1 MRGRRVSG
9 IGFRRAVVAGVD
21 GQHLGDNGQHLGDLG
36 DTRQHQ
42 AGFGQQIGQR
52 RAGRLRSGWE
62 VARPRVQE
70 VAMNQSPYPIVTRL
84 NDDWARCATLAPDWP
99 CRFGS
104 TLAEV
109 RAALST
115 NDPDAVLTEL
125 IAAAQAGSALAGRT
139 VVQAFLGSLVRRCRR
154 DTRVGIDEAV
164 AALWL
169 RLAAYPL
176 DRRPRRIA
184 LNLMWDSVKDV
195 LAENRSL
202 GYLPV
207 DRLRCDVT
215 GDRVFGVAAE
225 LGLAS

>member
-1 MRGRRVSG
+1 
-9 IGFRRAVVAGVD
+9 
-21 GQHLGDNGQHLGDLG
+21 
-36 DTRQHQ
+36 
-42 AGFGQQIGQR
+42 
-52 RAGRLRSGWE
+52 
-62 VARPRVQE
+62 
-70 VAMNQSPYPIVTRL
+70 MNQSPSPIVARL

-109 RAALST
+109 RAALSA

-125 IAAAQAGSALAGRT
+125 ITAAQAGSALAGRT

-184 LNLMWDSVKDV
+184 LNLMWDTVKDV
-195 LAENRSL
+195 LAENRGL

-207 DRLRCDVT
+207 ERLRCDVT

-225 LGLAS
+225 LGLATQENLAVAASVYGDGLTSALAAERHKLTAGAVRWRCFDTVRRLRDARSWLSEPVSTHPAVWA